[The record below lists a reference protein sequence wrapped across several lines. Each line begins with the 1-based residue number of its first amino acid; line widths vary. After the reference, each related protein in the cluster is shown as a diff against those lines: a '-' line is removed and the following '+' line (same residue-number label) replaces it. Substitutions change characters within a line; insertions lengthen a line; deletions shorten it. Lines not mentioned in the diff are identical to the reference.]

1 MLIVDS
7 QVHIW
12 AASTP
17 ARPWPARH
25 APHRPQ
31 PFTLDDL
38 LIEMK
43 TAGVDR
49 TIIVPPS
56 WEGERNDLAIAA
68 VAAHPDKF
76 AIMGRLDM
84 GAPDARERI
93 AHWRAQPGMLGIR
106 FTFHMP
112 PFEPM
117 LANSELEWLWTAAEA
132 AGVPLMIL
140 IHQKHAPLVERIAE
154 QHPRLKIIIDHLA
167 VPPGPKGADAFTDI
181 KHLLALAAQ
190 PNIAVKASGIPAI
203 ATDAYPYRALHPY
216 LRAVFDAFGAR
227 RVFWGTDLTRLPCS
241 YRQALTLFTE
251 ELPWLSESDKEWT
264 MGRGVCEWL
273 DWKTA

>member
-17 ARPWPARH
+17 ERPWPARH

-31 PFTLDDL
+31 PFTPDDL

-43 TAGVDR
+43 TAGIDR

-106 FTFHMP
+106 FTFHLP

-117 LANSELEWLWTAAEA
+117 LVNNKLEWLWTAAEA

-154 QHPRLKIIIDHLA
+154 RHPGLKIIIDHLA

-181 KHLLALAAQ
+181 KHLLALAAR
-190 PNIAVKASGIPAI
+190 PNVAVKASGIPAI

-216 LRAVFDAFGAR
+216 LRQVFDAFGAR

-251 ELPWLSESDKEWT
+251 ELPWLSVSDQEWT

-273 DWKTA
+273 DWKIA

>member
-17 ARPWPARH
+17 ERPWPARH
-25 APHRPQ
+25 APHRPLPYTQ
-31 PFTLDDL
+31 QDL
-38 LIEMK
+38 LNDMQA
-43 TAGVDR
+43 TGVNR

-68 VAAHPDKF
+68 VEAHPDKF

-84 GAPDARERI
+84 SAADARERI
-93 AHWRAQPGMLGIR
+93 AHWREQPGMLGIR
-106 FTFHMP
+106 FTFHLP

-117 LANSELEWLWTAAEA
+117 LVN
-132 AGVPLMIL
+132 G
-140 IHQKHAPLVERIAE
+140 IAE
-154 QHPRLKIIIDHLA
+154 RHPALKIIIDHLA
-167 VPPGPKGADAFTDI
+167 VPPGPKGDAAFADIA
-181 KHLLALAAQ
+181 HLLALAKR

-203 ATDAYPYRALHPY
+203 ATDAYPYRSLHHH
-216 LRAVFDAFGAR
+216 LRAVYDAFGAQ
-227 RVFWGTDLTRLPCS
+227 RVFWGTDLTRLPCT
-241 YRQALTLFTE
+241 YRQALTLFSE
-251 ELPWLSESDKEWT
+251 ELPWLSDADKEWT

-273 DWKTA
+273 GWDVA

>member
-12 AASTP
+12 GASTP
-17 ARPWPARH
+17 ERPWPARH

-38 LIEMK
+38 LREMS

-68 VAAHPDKF
+68 AQTHPDRF

-84 GAPDARERI
+84 CAPEARQRI
-93 AHWRAQPGMLGIR
+93 ATWRTQPGMLGLR

-117 LANSELEWLWTAAEA
+117 LTDGSLEWLWTAAAA
-132 AGVPLMIL
+132 AGVPIMMLV
-140 IHQKHAPLVERIAE
+140 HQAHAPLVDRIAKY
-154 QHPRLKIIIDHLA
+154 HPALKIVVDHLA
-167 VPPGPKGADAFTDI
+167 VPPGPRGPAAFANID
-181 KHLLALAAQ
+181 HLLALAKR

-203 ATDAYPYRALHPY
+203 ATDAYPYRSLHPY
-216 LRAVFDAFGAR
+216 LRAVYDAFGAR
-227 RVFWGTDLTRLPCS
+227 RVFWGTDLTRLPCT
-241 YRQALTLFTE
+241 YRQALTLFSE
-251 ELPWLSESDKEWT
+251 ELPWLSDADKAWT

-273 DWKTA
+273 GWDVA

>member
-273 DWKTA
+273 DWKIA